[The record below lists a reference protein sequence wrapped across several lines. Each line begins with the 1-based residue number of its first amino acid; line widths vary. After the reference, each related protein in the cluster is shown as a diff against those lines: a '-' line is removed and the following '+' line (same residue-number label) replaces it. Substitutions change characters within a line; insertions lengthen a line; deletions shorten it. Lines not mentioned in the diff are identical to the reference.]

1 MAYFFFLFIPSTIQL
16 FFFPCDVQVLD
27 AQEEVLRK
35 ERELEEARVK
45 LAAIRKAKYKDRPA
59 GTSHEGSPDATYYSD
74 F

>member
-1 MAYFFFLFIPSTIQL
+1 M
-16 FFFPCDVQVLD
+16 LD

-59 GTSHEGSPDATYYSD
+59 GLSSREGSPETPYYSD